1 MKIQSLAIIFIIIIL
16 PISLILS
23 TYTQSRVKTLSLQTQ
38 YDSRLKSATYDA
50 LKAYQLNSF
59 NSDSGSLVNSKIRDI
74 KASTN
79 SFFTS
84 LATHFSTVGYTKE
97 TLQNYVPAL
106 VYTMYDG
113 YYIYSPYQNTI
124 DSDTIELEKD
134 GNPSIESDNG
144 TDLYGLKPYVFYSC
158 RYVSN
163 DYDVIITYS
172 LDNYISIQGTI
183 RNITTGHNDPVS
195 KYGYL
200 LSNVQQDLSGN
211 VKYNDIEIKPEESLK
226 EFICVDGNVNQYSYI
241 KLNGTKYYIDD
252 SSVFSVINGN
262 KIEKTDLG
270 FPSKDRNAVRYYRNS
285 IELENFIENSPLKNI
300 KTSDAVDEN
309 GNKFTD
315 DNIPFTKF
323 NKIFDFDNAN
333 GGIETNNSN
342 FNIHRQ
348 DVIKYAITK
357 NLSVAISNYNRYSGN
372 TNVNFQMPMLK
383 ETDWEKIMD
392 NISIISFL
400 QGMNIGGKIYNGYSI
415 ITNTKNEDVVTE
427 DSIYIRTGTSEGNFQ
442 FHRVNEENL
451 EKENN
456 LINPIGIFNVDTERR
471 TTENS
476 QGLSIYYY
484 PKYGIFSYDS
494 VVTQNKVKDKSLIS
508 KEVLKVYYTALG
520 RERHSMYREKLKS
533 DLSQL
538 KGDINY
544 DGVVDELDIG
554 LLKSYI
560 AGRNNLNSEQIKRA
574 DINEDGYIR
583 SDDAM
588 LLEKMI

>member
-1 MKIQSLAIIFIIIIL
+1 
-16 PISLILS
+16 
-23 TYTQSRVKTLSLQTQ
+23 
-38 YDSRLKSATYDA
+38 
-50 LKAYQLNSF
+50 
-59 NSDSGSLVNSKIRDI
+59 
-74 KASTN
+74 
-79 SFFTS
+79 
-84 LATHFSTVGYTKE
+84 
-97 TLQNYVPAL
+97 
-106 VYTMYDG
+106 
-113 YYIYSPYQNTI
+113 
-124 DSDTIELEKD
+124 
-134 GNPSIESDNG
+134 
-144 TDLYGLKPYVFYSC
+144 
-158 RYVSN
+158 
-163 DYDVIITYS
+163 
-172 LDNYISIQGTI
+172 
-183 RNITTGHNDPVS
+183 
-195 KYGYL
+195 
-200 LSNVQQDLSGN
+200 
-211 VKYNDIEIKPEESLK
+211 
-226 EFICVDGNVNQYSYI
+226 
-241 KLNGTKYYIDD
+241 
-252 SSVFSVINGN
+252 
-262 KIEKTDLG
+262 
-270 FPSKDRNAVRYYRNS
+270 
-285 IELENFIENSPLKNI
+285 
-300 KTSDAVDEN
+300 
-309 GNKFTD
+309 
-315 DNIPFTKF
+315 
-323 NKIFDFDNAN
+323 
-333 GGIETNNSN
+333 
-342 FNIHRQ
+342 
-348 DVIKYAITK
+348 
-357 NLSVAISNYNRYSGN
+357 
-372 TNVNFQMPMLK
+372 MPMLK
-383 ETDWEKIMD
+383 DTDWDKIMD